1 MVASQWFVR
10 RLSEILTFSA
20 CWLKIQGCIYVQKIN
35 ASPLIMPQ
43 RKIIHVDC
51 DCFFA
56 AVEMRDDPS
65 LREVPLAVGGDGER
79 GVVTT
84 CNYKARE
91 YGVRSAMPGSEA
103 RRLCPGLVTVPPD
116 LDRYRA
122 ASQQVMAIL
131 RELTDLVEP
140 LSLDE
145 AFLDVSDVSDHKG
158 SATLMARH
166 LRERVCREVG
176 ITISAGVAPN
186 KFLAKIASDW
196 EKPDGL
202 FVIRPEDIADFVQEL
217 PVEKLFGVGQ
227 VTASKLH
234 ALGVRTCGDM
244 QAFGAGVLIE
254 RFGKQGYRLHE
265 MAHGRDER
273 AVVVSRIAKSV
284 SVERTFSRDLPD
296 LAACQTVMASLVADL
311 NLRLSGKARRKPIH
325 KLFIK
330 IRYSDFSTHT
340 LERVREQVKKPAL
353 EDYLPLLSELVTN
366 RKRPVRLLGLGVR
379 FRNDDAPVTQLR
391 LFD

>member
-1 MVASQWFVR
+1 
-10 RLSEILTFSA
+10 
-20 CWLKIQGCIYVQKIN
+20 
-35 ASPLIMPQ
+35 MPQ

-51 DCFFA
+51 DCFYA

-65 LREVPLAVGGDGER
+65 LQDVPLAVGGDGGR

-84 CNYKARE
+84 CNYKARA

-103 RRLCPGLVTVPPD
+103 RRLCPELVTVPTD
-116 LDRYRA
+116 MGRYRA
-122 ASQQVMAIL
+122 VSQQVMAIL

-145 AFLDVSDVSDHKG
+145 AFLDVSDVTDHKG

-166 LRERVCREVG
+166 LRERVRQEVG

-202 FVIRPEDIADFVQEL
+202 FVIRPEDVEDFVQRL

-234 ALGVRTCGDM
+234 ALGVKTCGHM
-244 QAFGAGVLIE
+244 QALARIS
-254 RFGKQGYRLHE
+254 HE
-265 MAHGRDER
+265 EGSMRKE
-273 AVVVSRIAKSV
+273 
-284 SVERTFSRDLPD
+284 E
-296 LAACQTVMASLVADL
+296 AA
-311 NLRLSGKARRKPIH
+311 
-325 KLFIK
+325 
-330 IRYSDFSTHT
+330 
-340 LERVREQVKKPAL
+340 
-353 EDYLPLLSELVTN
+353 
-366 RKRPVRLLGLGVR
+366 
-379 FRNDDAPVTQLR
+379 
-391 LFD
+391 

>member
-1 MVASQWFVR
+1 
-10 RLSEILTFSA
+10 
-20 CWLKIQGCIYVQKIN
+20 
-35 ASPLIMPQ
+35 MPQ

-51 DCFFA
+51 DCFYA
-56 AVEMRDDPS
+56 AVEMRDDPT
-65 LREVPLAVGGDGER
+65 LRDVPLAVGGEGSR

-84 CNYKARE
+84 CNYKARAF
-91 YGVRSAMPGSEA
+91 GVRSAMPGSEA
-103 RRLCPGLVTVPPD
+103 RRLCPGLVTVPTDIP
-116 LDRYRA
+116 RYRLV
-122 ASQQVMAIL
+122 SQQIMGIL

-145 AFLDVSDVSDHKG
+145 AFLDVSDITDHRG
-158 SATLMARH
+158 SATLMARY
-166 LRERVCREVG
+166 LRERVKKEVG

-202 FVIRPEDIADFVQEL
+202 FVVKPEDVDGFVRDL
-217 PVEKLFGVGQ
+217 KVEKLFGVGQ
-227 VTASKLH
+227 VTAAKLH
-234 ALGVRTCGDM
+234 ALGVQTCGDL
-244 QAFGAGVLIE
+244 QALGANVLIE
-254 RFGKQGYRLHE
+254 RFGKQGYRLYE

-273 AVVVSRIAKSV
+273 PVVVSRIAKSV
-284 SVERTFSRDLPD
+284 SVERTFSQDLPD
-296 LAACQTVMASLVADL
+296 TAACETVLASLAADL
-311 NLRLSGKARRKPIH
+311 NLRLSRKGREKPIH

-340 LERVREQVKKPAL
+340 LERVRENIREPAF
-353 EDYLPLLSELVTN
+353 EDYLPLLTELVTN
-366 RKRPVRLLGLGVR
+366 RERPVRLLGLGVR

>member
-1 MVASQWFVR
+1 MH
-10 RLSEILTFSA
+10 
-20 CWLKIQGCIYVQKIN
+20 
-35 ASPLIMPQ
+35 Q
-43 RKIIHVDC
+43 RKIIHLDC
-51 DCFFA
+51 DCFYA

-65 LREVPLAVGGDGER
+65 LRDVPLAVGGAGGR

-84 CNYKARE
+84 CNYRARAF
-91 YGVRSAMPGSEA
+91 GVRSAMPGSEA

-116 LDRYRA
+116 MARYRA

-131 RELTDLVEP
+131 REMTDLVEP

-145 AFLDVSDVSDHKG
+145 AFLDVSDITDHKG
-158 SATLMARH
+158 SATLMARY
-166 LRERVCREVG
+166 LRERIHREVG
-176 ITISAGVAPN
+176 ITVSAGVAPN

-202 FVIRPEDIADFVQEL
+202 FVIRPEDVDLFVRRL

-227 VTASKLH
+227 VTAGKLH
-234 ALGVRTCGDM
+234 ALGVETCGDL
-244 QAFGAGVLIE
+244 QAVGPEVLVD

-273 AVVVSRIAKSV
+273 PVVVSRIAKSI
-284 SVERTFSRDLPD
+284 SVERTFSQDLPD
-296 LAACQTVMASLVADL
+296 RSACETVMAALVADL
-311 NLRLSGKARRKPIH
+311 NLRLTRKARQKPIH

-340 LERVREQVKKPAL
+340 LERVREHIKEPGF
-353 EDYLPLLSELVTN
+353 EDYLPLFKELVGD
-366 RKRPVRLLGLGVR
+366 KDRPVRLLGLGVR

>member
-1 MVASQWFVR
+1 
-10 RLSEILTFSA
+10 
-20 CWLKIQGCIYVQKIN
+20 
-35 ASPLIMPQ
+35 MPQ

-51 DCFFA
+51 DCFYA

-65 LREVPLAVGGDGER
+65 LRDVPLAVGGAGGR

-84 CNYKARE
+84 CNYKARA

-103 RRLCPGLVTVPPD
+103 RRLCPGLVTVPTDIP
-116 LDRYRA
+116 RYRVV
-122 ASQQVMAIL
+122 SQQVMGIL

-145 AFLDVSDVSDHKG
+145 AFLDVSDITDHRG
-158 SATLMARH
+158 SATLMARY
-166 LRERVCREVG
+166 LRERVKKEVG

-196 EKPDGL
+196 KKPDGL
-202 FVIRPEDIADFVQEL
+202 FVIRPDDVDSFVRCL
-217 PVEKLFGVGQ
+217 KVEKLFGVGK
-227 VTASKLH
+227 VTAARLH
-234 ALGVRTCGDM
+234 ALGAQTCGDL
-244 QAFGAGVLIE
+244 QELGADVLIE
-254 RFGKQGYRLHE
+254 HFGKQGYRLYE

-273 AVVVSRIAKSV
+273 PVVVSRIAKSV
-284 SVERTFSRDLPD
+284 SVERTFSQDLPD
-296 LAACQTVMASLVADL
+296 LTACETVLASLAADL
-311 NLRLSGKARRKPIH
+311 NLRLSRKARDKPIH

-340 LERVREQVKKPAL
+340 LERVRENIKEPGF
-353 EDYLPLLSELVTN
+353 EDYLPLLTELVTN
-366 RKRPVRLLGLGVR
+366 RQRPVRLLGLGVR

>member
-1 MVASQWFVR
+1 
-10 RLSEILTFSA
+10 
-20 CWLKIQGCIYVQKIN
+20 
-35 ASPLIMPQ
+35 MPQ

-51 DCFFA
+51 DCFYA

-65 LREVPLAVGGDGER
+65 LRDVPLAVGGEGGR

-84 CNYKARE
+84 CNYRARAF
-91 YGVRSAMPGSEA
+91 GVRSAMPGSEA

-116 LDRYRA
+116 MARYRA
-122 ASQQVMAIL
+122 VSQQVMAIL

-145 AFLDVSDVSDHKG
+145 AFLDVSDVESHRG

-166 LRERVCREVG
+166 LRERVRQEVG

-196 EKPDGL
+196 QKPDGL
-202 FVIRPEDIADFVQEL
+202 FVIRPDDVDDFVQSL

-234 ALGVRTCGDM
+234 DLGVQTCGDM
-244 QAFGAGVLIE
+244 QALGAERLIE

-265 MAHGRDER
+265 MAHGRDDR
-273 AVVVSRIAKSV
+273 PVVVSRIAKSV
-284 SVERTFSRDLPD
+284 SVEKTFSQDLPD
-296 LAACQTVMASLVADL
+296 MAACQTVMAALVADL
-311 NLRLSGKARRKPIH
+311 NRRLARKARRKPIH

-340 LERVREQVKKPAL
+340 LERVRDQVTEPAL
-353 EDYLPLLSELVTN
+353 EDYLPLLAELVTN
-366 RKRPVRLLGLGVR
+366 RERPVRLLGLGVR

>member
-1 MVASQWFVR
+1 MA
-10 RLSEILTFSA
+10 
-20 CWLKIQGCIYVQKIN
+20 
-35 ASPLIMPQ
+35 Q

-51 DCFFA
+51 DCFYA

-65 LREVPLAVGGDGER
+65 LRDVPLAVGGEGGR

-84 CNYKARE
+84 CNYRARAF
-91 YGVRSAMPGSEA
+91 GVRSAMPGSEA

-116 LDRYRA
+116 MGRYRA
-122 ASQQVMAIL
+122 VSQQVMAIL
-131 RELTDLVEP
+131 REMTDLVEP

-145 AFLDVSDVSDHKG
+145 AFLDVTDVDAFKG

-166 LRERVCREVG
+166 LRERVSQEVG

-196 EKPDGL
+196 RKPDGL
-202 FVIRPEDIADFVQEL
+202 FVITPPEVAGFVREL

-227 VTASKLH
+227 VTAARLH
-234 ALGVRTCGDM
+234 ALGVKTCGDM
-244 QAFGAGVLIE
+244 QALGADVLIE
-254 RFGKQGYRLHE
+254 KFGKQGYRLFE
-265 MAHGRDER
+265 MAHGRDDR
-273 AVVVSRIAKSV
+273 PVVVSRVAKSV
-284 SVERTFSRDLPD
+284 SVERTFSQDLPD
-296 LAACQTVMASLVADL
+296 RSACDTVMPALVADL
-311 NLRLSGKARRKPIH
+311 NLRLSRKGRHKPIH
-325 KLFIK
+325 KLFVK

-340 LERVREQVKKPAL
+340 LERVRESVTEPAL
-353 EDYLPLLSELVTN
+353 VDFQPLLEELMP
-366 RKRPVRLLGLGVR
+366 KDRPVRLLGVGVR